1 MIFFRNFGRMAIT
14 IIIFGLGLV
23 VTFVAQSLAFQVLGT
38 RDYGLFSVI
47 YSVCAIASML
57 GVVGFDVSTL
67 RYFGTLQ
74 RDVKPHFFRVAVR
87 ATVVFATSTAI
98 AILIIGYFALNAE
111 FFVLAL
117 AATAT
122 FLWAFVRLFSA
133 MLRAEGRFNLS
144 LLIDRPVRD
153 GLLALACGLALSFSF
168 KLGLVQVV
176 SLLVCGGLLGV
187 VTALPIFRSYR
198 TKTTKTDSGVAQ
210 GWRLS
215 SMGLLVVNVLQLL
228 ASRVDILSVSFI
240 ASAEMAGVLNI
251 LTMISDMIIIPSAA
265 LTVVVMPRI
274 ARHYERRE
282 WRQLKAV
289 LLIYAGGSLLG
300 GALISVPLLLYP
312 DYAIALFGSE
322 ALGQIG
328 AGDLEVLVLAKLV
341 MVGLSSYSAP
351 LLTMSGNIRGLIW
364 TLLVLIVAK
373 LSIMPVLVFQFEL
386 RGALY
391 VIGLGAVVL
400 GACQMYLAWRLLR
413 TSQPKAHPKVLF

>member
-1 MIFFRNFGRMAIT
+1 MATT

-74 RDVKPHFFRVAVR
+74 RDVKPHFFWVAVR
-87 ATVVFATSTAI
+87 ATVVFATSTAM
-98 AILIIGYFALNAE
+98 AILIIGYFALDAE
-111 FFVLAL
+111 FFVLVL

-133 MLRAEGRFNLS
+133 MLRAEGRFNFS

-187 VTALPIFRSYR
+187 AAALPIFRSYK
-198 TKTTKTDSGVAQ
+198 TKSTKTDSGVAQ

-215 SMGLLVVNVLQLL
+215 SMGLLIVNVLQLL

-328 AGDLEVLVLAKLV
+328 AGDLKVLVLAKLV

-373 LSIMPVLVFQFEL
+373 LAIMPVLVGQFEL

-413 TSQPKAHPKVLF
+413 TSQPHAGPKVLF

>member
-1 MIFFRNFGRMAIT
+1 MIFFRNFGRVAIT

-38 RDYGLFSVI
+38 RNYGLFSVI

-57 GVVGFDVSTL
+57 GVAGFDVSTL

-74 RDVKPHFFRVAVR
+74 MDVKPHFVRVAVR
-87 ATVVFATSTAI
+87 ATVVFATSTAT
-98 AILIIGYFALNAE
+98 AILIIGYFALDAE
-111 FFVLAL
+111 FFVLVL
-117 AATAT
+117 AATAA

-153 GLLALACGLALSFSF
+153 GLLALACGLALSLSF

-187 VTALPIFRSYR
+187 ATALPIFRSYR

-215 SMGLLVVNVLQLL
+215 SMGLLSVNVLLL
-228 ASRVDILSVSFI
+228 LSNRVDILSVSFI
-240 ASAEMAGVLNI
+240 ASAEMAGILNI
-251 LTMISDMIIIPSAA
+251 LTMISDMVIIPSAA
-265 LTVVVMPRI
+265 LTVIVMPRI
-274 ARHYERRE
+274 ARHYELRE

-312 DYAIALFGSE
+312 DYAIAFFGSE

-328 AGDLEVLVLAKLV
+328 AGDLEVLVLAKLA
-341 MVGLSSYSAP
+341 MVGLSSHSAS
-351 LLTMSGNIRGLIW
+351 LLLMSGNIRGLIW
-364 TLLVLIVAK
+364 TLAVLIVAK
-373 LSIMPVLVFQFEL
+373 LAIMPALVGQFEL

-391 VIGLGAVVL
+391 VIGLGAVML

-413 TSQPKAHPKVLF
+413 ANQPKADPKVLF